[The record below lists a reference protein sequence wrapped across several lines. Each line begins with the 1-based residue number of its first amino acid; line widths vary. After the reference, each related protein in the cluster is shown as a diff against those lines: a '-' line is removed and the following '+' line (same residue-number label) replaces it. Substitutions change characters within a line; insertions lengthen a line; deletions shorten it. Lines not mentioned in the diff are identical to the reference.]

1 MRVDRRVQRHNQTIE
16 EILDVAIEVMGE
28 EGVAALSLAEVARRM
43 GMRPPSLYQYFPSK
57 LAVYD
62 ALFERG
68 ARQTLAILEESYQ
81 SRIAEDPLE
90 GLAAAQAAWN
100 DWVMANPVL
109 GQLLYW
115 RPVPGFEPSPKAY
128 QPALQLQDL
137 GRAALQAAV
146 DAGQLAPAAASE
158 EGAALYT
165 ILMAGVIS
173 QQLANEPAAT
183 AATGRFTRLTPTVL
197 DMFIRYY
204 APASGVPKEGEPDD
218 RLPHPGRR
226 PTPD

>member
-1 MRVDRRVQRHNQTIE
+1 MRADRRVQRHNQTIE
-16 EILDVAIEVMGE
+16 EILDLAIQVMAE
-28 EGVAALSLAEVARRM
+28 DGVAALSLAEVARRM

-68 ARQTLAILEESYQ
+68 ARQTLAVVQPYQ
-81 SRIAEDPLE
+81 SRIAENPLE

-109 GQLLYW
+109 AQLLYW

-128 QPALQLQDL
+128 QPALQLYDL

-146 DAGQLAPAAASE
+146 DAGQLAPAAVSD
-158 EGAALYT
+158 EGDALYT

-197 DMFIRYY
+197 DMFVRYY
-204 APASGVPKEGEPDD
+204 APTPGVPKEGEPDD
-218 RLPHPGRR
+218 RLPHPGRA

>member
-1 MRVDRRVQRHNQTIE
+1 MRVNRRVQRHNQTIE
-16 EILDVAIEVMGE
+16 EILDRAIQVMAE
-28 EGVAALSLAEVARRM
+28 DGVAALSLAEVARRM

-68 ARQTLAILEESYQ
+68 TRQTLAVVQSYQ
-81 SRIAEDPLE
+81 SRIAESPLE
-90 GLAAAQAAWN
+90 GIAAAQAAWN

-109 GQLLYW
+109 AQLLYW

-137 GRAALQAAV
+137 GRAALRAAV

-158 EGAALYT
+158 EGDALYT
-165 ILMAGVIS
+165 VLMAGVIS
-173 QQLANEPAAT
+173 QQLANEPAAP

-197 DMFIRYY
+197 DMFVHYY
-204 APASGVPKEGEPDD
+204 APALGFPKEGEPDD
-218 RLPHPGRR
+218 RLPHPGRG

>member
-1 MRVDRRVQRHNQTIE
+1 MRVDRRLQRHNQTIE
-16 EILDVAIEVMGE
+16 EILDVAIQVMAE
-28 EGVAALSLAEVARRM
+28 DGVAALSLAEVARRM

-68 ARQTLAILEESYQ
+68 TRQTLAILESYK
-81 SRIAEDPLE
+81 SRITESPLE
-90 GLAAAQAAWN
+90 GIAAAQTAWN
-100 DWVMANPVL
+100 DWVMANSVL
-109 GQLLYW
+109 AQLLYW
-115 RPVPGFEPSPKAY
+115 RPVPGFEPSPRAY

-146 DAGQLAPAAASE
+146 HAGQLAPAAASE
-158 EGAALYT
+158 EADALYT

-173 QQLANEPAAT
+173 QQLANEPAAP

-197 DMFIRYY
+197 DMFVRYY
-204 APASGVPKEGEPDD
+204 APATGVPKEGEPDD
-218 RLPHPGRR
+218 RLPHPGRA

>member
-1 MRVDRRVQRHNQTIE
+1 
-16 EILDVAIEVMGE
+16 
-28 EGVAALSLAEVARRM
+28 M

-68 ARQTLAILEESYQ
+68 ARQTLAILESYQ

-100 DWVMANPVL
+100 EWVMANPVQA
-109 GQLLYW
+109 QLLYW

-137 GRAALQAAV
+137 GWAALQAAV

-158 EGAALYT
+158 EGGALYT

-197 DMFIRYY
+197 DMFVRYY
-204 APASGVPKEGEPDD
+204 APTPGVPKEGEPDD
-218 RLPHPGRR
+218 RLPDPGRG

>member
-1 MRVDRRVQRHNQTIE
+1 MRADRRVQRHNQTIE
-16 EILDVAIEVMGE
+16 EILDLAIQVMAE
-28 EGVAALSLAEVARRM
+28 DGVAALSLAEVARRM

-68 ARQTLAILEESYQ
+68 ARQTLAVVQPYQ
-81 SRIAEDPLE
+81 SRIAENPLE

-109 GQLLYW
+109 AQLLYW

-128 QPALQLQDL
+128 QPALQLYDL

-146 DAGQLAPAAASE
+146 DAGQLAPAAVSD
-158 EGAALYT
+158 EGDALYT

-183 AATGRFTRLTPTVL
+183 AAAGRFTRLTPTVL
-197 DMFIRYY
+197 DMFVRYY
-204 APASGVPKEGEPDD
+204 APTPGVPKEGEPDD
-218 RLPHPGRR
+218 RLPHPGRA
-226 PTPD
+226 PSPD

>member
-16 EILDVAIEVMGE
+16 EILDVAIQVMAE
-28 EGVAALSLAEVARRM
+28 DGVAALSLAEVARRM

-68 ARQTLAILEESYQ
+68 TRQTLAVMESYQ
-81 SRIAEDPLE
+81 SRIAENPLE
-90 GLAAAQAAWN
+90 GLAAVQAAWN

-109 GQLLYW
+109 AQLLYW

-137 GRAALQAAV
+137 GWAALQAAV

-158 EGAALYT
+158 EGGALYT

-197 DMFIRYY
+197 DMFVRYY
-204 APASGVPKEGEPDD
+204 APTPGVPKEGEPDD
-218 RLPHPGRR
+218 PLPHPGRG

>member
-1 MRVDRRVQRHNQTIE
+1 MRTDRRVQRRNQTIE
-16 EILDVAIEVMGE
+16 EILDLAIQVMAE
-28 EGVAALSLAEVARRM
+28 DGVAALSLAEVARRM

-68 ARQTLAILEESYQ
+68 ARQTLAVMESYQ
-81 SRIAEDPLE
+81 SRIAENPLE

-100 DWVMANPVL
+100 DWVMANQVL
-109 GQLLYW
+109 AQLLYW

-128 QPALQLQDL
+128 QPALQLYDL
-137 GRAALQAAV
+137 GRAAIQAAV

-158 EGAALYT
+158 EGDALYT

-183 AATGRFTRLTPTVL
+183 AATGRFTRLTSTVL
-197 DMFIRYY
+197 DMFVRYY
-204 APASGVPKEGEPDD
+204 APTPGLPKEGEPDD
-218 RLPHPGRR
+218 RLPHPGRG

>member
-1 MRVDRRVQRHNQTIE
+1 MREDRRLQRHNQTIE
-16 EILDVAIEVMGE
+16 EILDRGLQVMAE
-28 EGVAALSLAEVARRM
+28 DGVAALSLAEVARRM

-68 ARQTLAILEESYQ
+68 ARQTLAVVQPYQ
-81 SRIAEDPLE
+81 SRIAENPLE

-109 GQLLYW
+109 AQLLYW

-128 QPALQLQDL
+128 QPALQLYDL

-146 DAGQLAPAAASE
+146 DAGQLAPAAVSD
-158 EGAALYT
+158 EGDALYT

-197 DMFIRYY
+197 DMFVRYY
-204 APASGVPKEGEPDD
+204 APTPGVPKEGEPDD
-218 RLPHPGRR
+218 RLPHPGRA
-226 PTPD
+226 PSPD

>member
-1 MRVDRRVQRHNQTIE
+1 MRVDRRLQRHNQTIQ
-16 EILDVAIEVMGE
+16 EILDVAIQVMAE
-28 EGVAALSLAEVARRM
+28 DGVAALSLAEVARRM

-68 ARQTLAILEESYQ
+68 TRQTLAILESYQ
-81 SRIAEDPLE
+81 SRITENPLE
-90 GLAAAQAAWN
+90 GIAAAQAAWN

-109 GQLLYW
+109 AQLLYW

-128 QPALQLQDL
+128 PPALQLQE
-137 GRAALQAAV
+137 
-146 DAGQLAPAAASE
+146 LAPAAASQQ
-158 EGAALYT
+158 ADALYT

-173 QQLANEPAAT
+173 QQLANEPAAP

-197 DMFIRYY
+197 DMFVRYY
-204 APASGVPKEGEPDD
+204 APAPGVPKEGEPDD
-218 RLPHPGRR
+218 RLPHPGRA

>member
-1 MRVDRRVQRHNQTIE
+1 MRVDRRVRRPNPTNTGE
-16 EILDVAIEVMGE
+16 LPPAIQVMAE
-28 EGVAALSLAEVARRM
+28 DGVAALSLAEVARRM

-68 ARQTLAILEESYQ
+68 ARQTLAVEEAYQ
-81 SRIAEDPLE
+81 SRLAENPLE

-109 GQLLYW
+109 AQLLYW
-115 RPVPGFEPSPKAY
+115 RPVPGFEPYPKAY

-146 DAGQLAPAAASE
+146 DAGQLRRCRAPSAATTGRGRPTAPSGTCAPWSPTWSPSAKTASTWPRWRAASCW
-158 EGAALYT
+158 AD
-165 ILMAGVIS
+165 
-173 QQLANEPAAT
+173 AAT
-183 AATGRFTRLTPTVL
+183 PTRALWMPTW
-197 DMFIRYY
+197 RS
-204 APASGVPKEGEPDD
+204 AWTTTA
-218 RLPHPGRR
+218 
-226 PTPD
+226 

>member
-1 MRVDRRVQRHNQTIE
+1 MRADRRLQRHNQTIE
-16 EILDVAIEVMGE
+16 EILDLAIQVMAE
-28 EGVAALSLAEVARRM
+28 DGVAALSLAEVARRM

-68 ARQTLAILEESYQ
+68 ARQTLAVMESYQ
-81 SRIAEDPLE
+81 SRIAEDPLA

-100 DWVMANPVL
+100 EWVMANPML
-109 GQLLYW
+109 AQLLYW

-128 QPALQLQDL
+128 QPALQLYDL
-137 GRAALQAAV
+137 GWAALRAAV
-146 DAGQLAPAAASE
+146 DAGQLAPAAVSE
-158 EGAALYT
+158 EGGALYT

-173 QQLANEPAAT
+173 QQLANEPAAP

-197 DMFIRYY
+197 DMFVRYY
-204 APASGVPKEGEPDD
+204 APAPGVPKEGEADD
-218 RLPHPGRR
+218 RLPDPGRG
-226 PTPD
+226 PSPD

>member
-1 MRVDRRVQRHNQTIE
+1 MRVDRRLQRHNQTIE
-16 EILDVAIEVMGE
+16 EILDIAIQVMAE
-28 EGVAALSLAEVARRM
+28 DGVAALSLAEVARRM

-68 ARQTLAILEESYQ
+68 ARQTLAVEESYR
-81 SRIAEDPLE
+81 SRIAENPLE
-90 GLAAAQAAWN
+90 GIAAAQAAWN

-109 GQLLYW
+109 AQLLYW

-128 QPALQLQDL
+128 EPALQLQDL

-158 EGAALYT
+158 EGEALYT

-197 DMFIRYY
+197 DMFVRYY
-204 APASGVPKEGEPDD
+204 APAAGVPKEGERDD
-218 RLPHPGRR
+218 RLPHPGRGA
-226 PTPD
+226 TPD

>member
-1 MRVDRRVQRHNQTIE
+1 MRTDRRVQRHNQTIE
-16 EILDVAIEVMGE
+16 EILDLAIEVMAE
-28 EGVAALSLAEVARRM
+28 DGVAALSLAEVARRM

-68 ARQTLAILEESYQ
+68 ACQTLAILESYQ
-81 SRIAEDPLE
+81 SRIAEDPLA

-100 DWVMANPVL
+100 EWVMANPVL
-109 GQLLYW
+109 AQLLYW

-137 GRAALQAAV
+137 GWAALQAAV
-146 DAGQLAPAAASE
+146 DAGQLARAAASE
-158 EGAALYT
+158 EGGALYT

-197 DMFIRYY
+197 DMFVRYY
-204 APASGVPKEGEPDD
+204 APTPGVPKEGEPDD
-218 RLPHPGRR
+218 RLPDPGRG

>member
-1 MRVDRRVQRHNQTIE
+1 MRADRRVQRHNQTIE
-16 EILDVAIEVMGE
+16 EILDLAIQVMAE
-28 EGVAALSLAEVARRM
+28 DGVAALSLAEVARRM
-43 GMRPPSLYQYFPSK
+43 GIRPPSLYQYFPSK

-68 ARQTLAILEESYQ
+68 ARQTLAILEAYQ
-81 SRIAEDPLE
+81 SRIAENPLE

-109 GQLLYW
+109 AQLLYW

-146 DAGQLAPAAASE
+146 DAGQLAPAAVSE
-158 EGAALYT
+158 EGGALYT

-197 DMFIRYY
+197 DMFIRHY
-204 APASGVPKEGEPDD
+204 APTPGVPKEGEPDD
-218 RLPHPGRR
+218 RLPDPGRG

>member
-1 MRVDRRVQRHNQTIE
+1 MRVDRRVQRHNQTIQ
-16 EILDVAIEVMGE
+16 EILDVAIQVMAE
-28 EGVAALSLAEVARRM
+28 DGVAALSLAEVARRM

-68 ARQTLAILEESYQ
+68 TRQTLAILESYQ
-81 SRIAEDPLE
+81 SRITENPLE
-90 GLAAAQAAWN
+90 GIAAAQAAWN
-100 DWVMANPVL
+100 GWVMANPVL
-109 GQLLYW
+109 AQLLYW
-115 RPVPGFEPSPKAY
+115 RPVPGFEPSPQAY

-158 EGAALYT
+158 EANALYT

-173 QQLANEPAAT
+173 QQLANEPAAP
-183 AATGRFTRLTPTVL
+183 APTGRFTRLTPTVW
-197 DMFIRYY
+197 DMFVRYY
-204 APASGVPKEGEPDD
+204 APAPGVPKEGEPDD
-218 RLPHPGRR
+218 RLPHPDRA

>member
-1 MRVDRRVQRHNQTIE
+1 
-16 EILDVAIEVMGE
+16 
-28 EGVAALSLAEVARRM
+28 M

-68 ARQTLAILEESYQ
+68 ARQTLAVEESYQ
-81 SRIAEDPLE
+81 SRIAENPLE
-90 GLAAAQAAWN
+90 GIAAAQAAWN

-109 GQLLYW
+109 AQLLYW

-158 EGAALYT
+158 EGGALYT

-197 DMFIRYY
+197 DMFVRYY
-204 APASGVPKEGEPDD
+204 APVPGVPKEGEPDD
-218 RLPHPGRR
+218 RLPDPGR
-226 PTPD
+226 PSTPD

>member
-1 MRVDRRVQRHNQTIE
+1 MRTDRRVQRHNQTIE
-16 EILDVAIEVMGE
+16 EILDLAIQVMAE
-28 EGVAALSLAEVARRM
+28 DGVAALSLAEVARRM

-68 ARQTLAILEESYQ
+68 ARQTLAVMESYQ
-81 SRIAEDPLE
+81 SRIAENPLE
-90 GLAAAQAAWN
+90 GLAAAQAPWN

-109 GQLLYW
+109 AQLLYW

-128 QPALQLQDL
+128 HP
-137 GRAALQAAV
+137 ALQAAV

-158 EGAALYT
+158 EGDALYT

-173 QQLANEPAAT
+173 QQLANEPAAP

-197 DMFIRYY
+197 DMFVRYY
-204 APASGVPKEGEPDD
+204 APAPGVPKEGEPDD
-218 RLPHPGRR
+218 RLPHPGRG

>member
-1 MRVDRRVQRHNQTIE
+1 MRTDRRVQRHNQTIE
-16 EILDVAIEVMGE
+16 EILDLGIQVMAE
-28 EGVAALSLAEVARRM
+28 DGVAALSLAEVARRM

-62 ALFERG
+62 
-68 ARQTLAILEESYQ
+68 Q

-109 GQLLYW
+109 AQLLYW
-115 RPVPGFEPSPKAY
+115 RPVPGFEPSAKAY

-137 GRAALQAAV
+137 GWAALQAAV

-158 EGAALYT
+158 EGGALYT

-173 QQLANEPAAT
+173 QQLANEPAAS

-197 DMFIRYY
+197 DMFVRYY
-204 APASGVPKEGEPDD
+204 APAPGVPKEGEPDD
-218 RLPHPGRR
+218 RLPDPGRG
-226 PTPD
+226 PPPD

>member
-16 EILDVAIEVMGE
+16 EILDRAIQVMAE
-28 EGVAALSLAEVARRM
+28 DGVAALSLAEVARRM

-68 ARQTLAILEESYQ
+68 ARQTLAVMESYQ
-81 SRIAEDPLE
+81 SRIAENPLE
-90 GLAAAQAAWN
+90 GIAAVQATWN

-109 GQLLYW
+109 AQLLYW

-128 QPALQLQDL
+128 QPALQLVDL

-158 EGAALYT
+158 QGNALYT
-165 ILMAGVIS
+165 VLMAGVIS
-173 QQLANEPAAT
+173 QQLANEPAAP

-197 DMFIRYY
+197 DMFVRYF
-204 APASGVPKEGEPDD
+204 APPPGVPKEGEPDD
-218 RLPHPGRR
+218 RLPHPGRA

>member
-1 MRVDRRVQRHNQTIE
+1 MRVDRRLQRHHQTIE
-16 EILDVAIEVMGE
+16 EILDLAIQVMAE
-28 EGVAALSLAEVARRM
+28 DGVAALSLAEVARRM

-68 ARQTLAILEESYQ
+68 ARQTLAILEAYQ
-81 SRIAEDPLE
+81 SRIAENPLE

-109 GQLLYW
+109 AQLLYW

-137 GRAALQAAV
+137 GWAALRAAV
-146 DAGQLAPAAASE
+146 DAGQLAPAAVSE
-158 EGAALYT
+158 EGGALYT

-173 QQLANEPAAT
+173 QQLANEPAAP

-197 DMFIRYY
+197 DLFVRYY
-204 APASGVPKEGEPDD
+204 APHPGVLKEGEPDD
-218 RLPHPGRR
+218 RLPDPGRA
-226 PTPD
+226 PAPD

>member
-16 EILDVAIEVMGE
+16 EILDLAIQVMAE
-28 EGVAALSLAEVARRM
+28 DGVAALSLAEVARRM

-68 ARQTLAILEESYQ
+68 ARQTLAVMESYQ
-81 SRIAEDPLE
+81 SRIAENPLE

-109 GQLLYW
+109 AQLLYW

-128 QPALQLQDL
+128 QPALQLYDL

-146 DAGQLAPAAASE
+146 DAGQLAPAAVSD
-158 EGAALYT
+158 EGDALYT

-197 DMFIRYY
+197 DMFVRYY
-204 APASGVPKEGEPDD
+204 APTPGVPKEGEPDD
-218 RLPHPGRR
+218 RLPHPGRA
-226 PTPD
+226 PSPD

>member
-1 MRVDRRVQRHNQTIE
+1 MRADRRVQRHNQTIE
-16 EILDVAIEVMGE
+16 EILDLAIQVMAE
-28 EGVAALSLAEVARRM
+28 DGVAALSLAEVARRM

-68 ARQTLAILEESYQ
+68 ARQTLAVVQPYQ
-81 SRIAEDPLE
+81 SRIAENPLE

-109 GQLLYW
+109 AQLLYW

-128 QPALQLQDL
+128 QPALQLYDL

-146 DAGQLAPAAASE
+146 DAGQLAPAAVSD
-158 EGAALYT
+158 EGDALYT

-197 DMFIRYY
+197 DMFVRYY
-204 APASGVPKEGEPDD
+204 APTPGVPKEGEPDD
-218 RLPHPGRR
+218 RLPHPGRA
-226 PTPD
+226 PAPD

>member
-1 MRVDRRVQRHNQTIE
+1 
-16 EILDVAIEVMGE
+16 
-28 EGVAALSLAEVARRM
+28 M

-68 ARQTLAILEESYQ
+68 ARQTLAVMESYQ
-81 SRIAEDPLE
+81 SRIAENPLE

-109 GQLLYW
+109 AQLLYW

-137 GRAALQAAV
+137 GWAALQAAV
-146 DAGQLAPAAASE
+146 DAGQLAPAAVSE
-158 EGAALYT
+158 EGGALYT

-197 DMFIRYY
+197 DMFVRYY
-204 APASGVPKEGEPDD
+204 APAPGVPKEGEPDD
-218 RLPHPGRR
+218 RLPDPGRA
-226 PTPD
+226 PPPD